1 MPLLT
6 DNTIYKEGQDT
17 TVISST
23 VPSGAVGFEKDTGQ
37 TGFFVYS
44 GSPYTLWLKNSSGV
58 WSSHQTFT
66 AGNLLVSSTFAW
78 GEYEAAYLQTAV
90 SDHVAYVYPRTG
102 AILIDGDTSDGV
114 NQADTLLTA
123 GSNTGIGVT
132 TAPIEQFPNWSS
144 VNGHIIPDSNASF
157 DIGSAE
163 NKVRHLFL
171 SDNSLWLGDNDKI
184 TVADGKIRSQKR
196 KISQIPTIL
205 QNYGVGVGSADL
217 LDFLGGRSLGDLRP
231 TDWLEYAKQK
241 TGNSALTI
249 NELFNSQDFDI
260 EADWN
265 DYLVVDSPTLGN
277 LELKGSTGH
286 KIKLSELI
294 GMQSDVATNATAI
307 TTNATDIESTQGIL
321 STITGS
327 THLGFAPIIGASAS
341 APFASLIE
349 QVSMHGDGGDIKWY
363 DEGASYFKSH
373 IRSEEYNGE
382 TIIDISP
389 DVIGS
394 PSAIWLGQTA
404 DQCTTQIRGDL
415 KVAGTILPNQTSK
428 YDLGS
433 PTHPFRDL
441 YLSDNSL
448 WVGDSKLDSTTGKI
462 RKRNRIKNKVP
473 KWLSDRGV
481 TPADAAAAFPGYS
494 AMSEMTMA
502 NWMTLAKQQSG
513 GSSATPNDVFGASED
528 FDTDRDWE
536 DYLVVDSPTSG
547 DLTLSGTTGQT
558 ATLTEIRDAIDNKHT
573 FTDHIVL
580 KEKRDLHFYDE
591 TDSMKGQV
599 AYNESSDGN
608 FIKVAL
614 EADSTKTR
622 TISLNAGNLDGA
634 SPEGTVK
641 LVGETIIN
649 RNGAIYNVTDKLD
662 SLDTSVVSNAAA
674 IAAIDVTTATSFT
687 DSNGN
692 ANFSIEQQGN
702 PDVGVRYLKVG
713 ADTTPGH
720 DYSGRD
726 SVLLLQGGLPEYNS
740 GMVMLQ
746 GKVAIRDKDQNLQ
759 ITDVAASIS
768 DNTSNITTNA
778 DAILS
783 NADAILSN
791 ADAILSNDRNY
802 KLYPLD
808 VAQGAAN
815 PESRMLLMSGG
826 GTLYGKSEDITLTT
840 DNGGGLYVNT
850 GTTLDA
856 DLRVDGKKLS
866 VKDTVNLLEL
876 VKAAT
881 EQANDFAHFQALMG
895 LAFANWDPSI

>member
-23 VPSGAVGFEKDTGQ
+23 APTGAVGFEKDTGQ

-44 GSPYTLWLKNSSGV
+44 ESPYTLWLKNSSGV

-132 TAPIEQFPNWSS
+132 TAPIEQFPNWTNSS
-144 VNGHIIPDSNASF
+144 GHILPDTNATY

-163 NKVRHLFL
+163 KKVRHLFL
-171 SDNSLWLGDNDKI
+171 SDNSLWVGDSNKI
-184 TVADGKIRSQKR
+184 TISNGKIRTTKR
-196 KISQIPTIL
+196 KKETPQYIL
-205 QNYGVGVGSADL
+205 DAGAT
-217 LDFLGGRSLGDLRP
+217 P
-231 TDWLEYAKQK
+231 
-241 TGNSALTI
+241 
-249 NELFNSQDFDI
+249 QDFIDF
-260 EADWN
+260 
-265 DYLVVDSPTLGN
+265 YPGR
-277 LELKGSTGH
+277 
-286 KIKLSELI
+286 
-294 GMQSDVATNATAI
+294 TA
-307 TTNATDIESTQGIL
+307 
-321 STITGS
+321 
-327 THLGFAPIIGASAS
+327 
-341 APFASLIE
+341 ASLTVQE
-349 QVSMHGDGGDIKWY
+349 WVAFGRAFTGD
-363 DEGASYFKSH
+363 
-373 IRSEEYNGE
+373 
-382 TIIDISP
+382 
-389 DVIGS
+389 
-394 PSAIWLGQTA
+394 QT
-404 DQCTTQIRGDL
+404 
-415 KVAGTILPNQTSK
+415 
-428 YDLGS
+428 
-433 PTHPFRDL
+433 
-441 YLSDNSL
+441 
-448 WVGDSKLDSTTGKI
+448 
-462 RKRNRIKNKVP
+462 
-473 KWLSDRGV
+473 V
-481 TPADAAAAFPGYS
+481 TAAKMY
-494 AMSEMTMA
+494 
-502 NWMTLAKQQSG
+502 
-513 GSSATPNDVFGASED
+513 GSSDFSED
-528 FDTDRDWE
+528 ADWE
-536 DYLVVDSPTSG
+536 DYLVVDSPTVG
-547 DLTLSGTTGQT
+547 DLTLNGTTGQT
-558 ATLTEIRDAIDNKHT
+558 VALTEIRDAIDNKHT

-599 AYNESSDGN
+599 AYNESSGGN

-622 TISLNAGNLDGA
+622 TISLDAGNLAGG

-641 LVGETIIN
+641 LIGETIIN

-702 PDVGVRYLKVG
+702 PDAGVRFLKVG
-713 ADTTPGH
+713 ADTAPGY

-746 GKVAIRDKDQNLQ
+746 GKVNIRDKDQNLQ
-759 ITDVAASIS
+759 VSDVATSIN

-778 DAILS
+778 DDILS
-783 NADAILSN
+783 NG
-791 ADAILSNDRNY
+791 RNY
-802 KLYPLD
+802 MLLPED
-808 VAQGAAN
+808 VTQGAAN
-815 PESRMLLMSGG
+815 PESRMLLMSAD
-826 GTLYGKSEDITLTT
+826 GTLYGKSEHITLTT
-840 DNGGGLYVNT
+840 DNGVGLYVNT
-850 GTTLDA
+850 GITPDA
-856 DLRVDGKKLS
+856 QLRVDGKKLS
-866 VKDTVNLLEL
+866 AKDTVNLLEL

-895 LAFANWDPSI
+895 LAFANWDPNI